1 MSGSPKSGRAR
12 GFTLLE
18 CLMAVALMA
27 LAVSLTAPSWSD
39 AWAKSRRLEA
49 SSALWRLQQL
59 QEQHRWRTGAYAAQ
73 AEALLGS
80 SGAVQGPTPPFTLEV
95 AQVSAHGYTLVAR
108 SSGGGGGRGTSDA
121 SCHALALR
129 QYRGEFSRGSACA
142 SCDVQLWA
150 SADGTRLTDPAR
162 CWGM

>member
-1 MSGSPKSGRAR
+1 MSGLVPSGRVS

-18 CLMAVALMA
+18 CLMAVALIA
-27 LAVSLTAPSWSD
+27 LAVSLTAPSWGD
-39 AWAKSRRLEA
+39 AWAKARRLEA

-73 AEALLGS
+73 AQTLLGS
-80 SGAVQGPTPPFTLEV
+80 SQPTQGQAPLFTLEV
-95 AQVSAHGYTLVAR
+95 AQTSAHGYTLVAR
-108 SSGGGGGRGTSDA
+108 SRAGGNSPQDV

-142 SCDVQLWA
+142 SCDVQPW
-150 SADGTRLTDPAR
+150 SAGDGARLTDTAR
-162 CWGM
+162 CWGN